1 MFIET
6 KMFLFVGAL
15 ILHMETVKS
24 CGESGRLII
33 VNISEKFQ
41 KCSRISTFQTDIISH
56 FHGIL

>member
-15 ILHMETVKS
+15 ILYIETVTS

-33 VNISEKFQ
+33 YKYLEEVSKMESYF
-41 KCSRISTFQTDIISH
+41 H
-56 FHGIL
+56 FLN

>member
-1 MFIET
+1 
-6 KMFLFVGAL
+6 MFLFVGAL